1 MDRVK
6 NHLNIGKI
14 ADILIENRR
23 IGDKIEHGDN
33 SRVRRKM
40 LGYIAEISCIGRG
53 RHDILWRKIGG
64 EKFLQKLPKKS
75 LIYQLQAINRQ
86 YNGKKTAKKDEN
98 HRYFDNFSIGQ
109 CATVHSKNFLF
120 FCDVEGI

>member
-40 LGYIAEISCIGRG
+40 LGYIAEISCIGKG

-75 LIYQLQAINRQ
+75 LIYQLEAINRQ
-86 YNGKKTAKKDEN
+86 YNGKKQPKMMKITDISTIFRSVNAL
-98 HRYFDNFSIGQ
+98 Q
-109 CATVHSKNFLF
+109 CTLKISF

>member
-53 RHDILWRKIGG
+53 RHDILWKKIGG

-75 LIYQLQAINRQ
+75 LIYQLQAINCR
-86 YNGKKTAKKDEN
+86 YNGKKRPKRMKIADISAIF
-98 HRYFDNFSIGQ
+98 RSINALQ
-109 CATVHSKNFLF
+109 CTLKISFFL
-120 FCDVEGI
+120 

>member
-23 IGDKIEHGDN
+23 ISDKIEHRDN

-53 RHDILWRKIGG
+53 RHDIFWRKIGG

-86 YNGKKTAKKDEN
+86 YNGKKRPKMMKIADISAI
-98 HRYFDNFSIGQ
+98 FWSINVLQ
-109 CATVHSKNFLF
+109 CTLKISF